1 VDRRSLR
8 ADVQGRPVRL
18 DWVGNFLVFDGLK
31 PGDAV
36 SLAFPVPQSTG
47 RYTINA
53 NSDAEQVYAC
63 TFRGSTCVEVSPR
76 DDAPTAYP
84 LYRRDHLRG
93 DCAPMKSIERF
104 VPERVIRDW

>member
-1 VDRRSLR
+1 VARLSLH
-8 ADVQGRPVRL
+8 ADVHGRPMRL
-18 DWVGNFLVFDGLK
+18 DWVGNYLVFDGLK

-36 SLAFPVPQSTG
+36 SLGFPVPQSTE

-53 NSDAEQVYAC
+53 NSGAERVYAC

-76 DDAPTAYP
+76 DESPDAYP

-93 DCAPMKSIERF
+93 DRAPMKSIERF
-104 VPERVIRDW
+104 VPDLVVRDW